1 MQHNKTNI
9 TVFDVGGRTPLRA
22 AWREYYTGVSA
33 VIYMVDSVN
42 KKDLAVSAEELRLL
56 MEEELLKHVVVLVL
70 ANKQV
75 RIHVVPRTYTCIRVQ
90 ICHLCFRCRA
100 FV

>member
-22 AWREYYTGVSA
+22 RWREYYTGVSA
-33 VIYMVDSVN
+33 VIYLVDSVN

-56 MEEELLKHVVVLVL
+56 MEEPLLTHVAVLVL

-75 RIHVVPRTYTCIRVQ
+75 RIHRVP
-90 ICHLCFRCRA
+90 A
-100 FV
+100 A